1 MKKIRVKFEGP
12 VLTEEGT
19 PVPLLFDC
27 PWLGHDLD
35 PALVLRNAS
44 APNVLGR
51 RCVKCGCLIYMVIE
65 QSAIVN
71 AAGQPLAQ
79 EGTTE

>member
-1 MKKIRVKFEGP
+1 MRKLRIKFEGP
-12 VLTEEGT
+12 VLAADGT

-35 PALVLRNAS
+35 PTLTLRNSS

-51 RCVKCGCLIYMVIE
+51 RCVKCGCLIYTVME
-65 QSAIVN
+65 QSQIVD
-71 AAGQPLAQ
+71 AAGAPLPKA
-79 EGTTE
+79 